1 MIRKTYSKAICTIR
15 RKNAGSML
23 MWIDVTVPQKKL
35 PSGQHWMIL
44 QPSQFVCSVFRLDHH
59 SAVQFLLRFLV
70 HPKAEIFISIRFCPV
85 VFNEMLYTPKALL
98 FNFKKTDKCMS
109 VHWFVRILFRCHQ
122 FSLELCLDFVWRTLG
137 LFVFYLWFQWNLLSK
152 LPIKWCH
159 VTSSNQLP
167 PLSLIYLP
175 LAISFEIE
183 KSHST

>member
-1 MIRKTYSKAICTIR
+1 
-15 RKNAGSML
+15 
-23 MWIDVTVPQKKL
+23 
-35 PSGQHWMIL
+35 
-44 QPSQFVCSVFRLDHH
+44 VCSVFRLDHH

-152 LPIKWCH
+152 LPIKLRLTKWFYAIWLVQSWKVMSCDVIKS
-159 VTSSNQLP
+159 VTP
-167 PLSLIYLP
+167 IKPHLSPTSY
-175 LAISFEIE
+175 FFWNRK
-183 KSHST
+183 KS